1 MARTNQAHLERARAK
16 LNELHEHLEQEKARV
31 IVGYALDKLVMCVRF
46 RDGSEYEFEG
56 VSQSAYV
63 KLMNAPSIGSHFANE
78 MRGKYKCW
86 RLKKARPQARIS

>member
-1 MARTNQAHLERARAK
+1 MTAAAAKKWIRRRRTPMRMVVVTDSTNIAA
-16 LNELHEHLEQEKARV
+16 
-31 IVGYALDKLVMCVRF
+31 IGYALDKLVMCVRF

-56 VSQSAYV
+56 VSQSAYM

-86 RLKKARPQARIS
+86 RLKKARPQARTS